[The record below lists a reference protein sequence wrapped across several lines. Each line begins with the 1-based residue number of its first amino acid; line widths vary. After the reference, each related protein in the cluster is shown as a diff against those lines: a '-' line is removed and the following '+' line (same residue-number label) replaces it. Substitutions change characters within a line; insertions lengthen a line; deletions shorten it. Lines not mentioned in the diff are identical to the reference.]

1 MIPKGD
7 PRGEIHGFT
16 DQSGL
21 VSPWLCSNAVS
32 GSNNGILYT
41 ALWLFCLKRSG
52 GLNEEDCQKWRKLMR
67 SCQVRPGLLKRSPV
81 NSTDVEGNDDYIGY
95 LAGCKLTG
103 SGDYAREYLEYGRTN
118 AGCYNNVNP
127 NKWTLR
133 SFLWRQPQLIAHA
146 YYASASQMSGI
157 TCIIKHFVKLVW
169 SLTMFLSS
177 RMQPLKDSDSR
188 ILSWLLYKTWDKKG
202 YFARR
207 AVCGWLKRLRR
218 DYPNGKMRAVAEIAF
233 PGSVVLLKWFPRI

>member
-21 VSPWLCSNAVS
+21 VSPWLCSNSVS

-41 ALWLFCLKRSG
+41 ALWMFCLKRAG
-52 GLNEEDCQKWRKLMR
+52 GLNEEDCQKWRQTMR
-67 SCQVRPGLLKRSPV
+67 SCQVRPGLLKRSPI

-127 NKWTLR
+127 DHWTFR
-133 SFLWRQPQLIAHA
+133 SFLWREPQLIAHA
-146 YYASASQMSGI
+146 YYAVGEKPSVICYIAWVISMIASCRNSTPMDADAR
-157 TCIIKHFVKLVW
+157 L
-169 SLTMFLSS
+169 
-177 RMQPLKDSDSR
+177 
-188 ILSWLLYKTWDKKG
+188 LSWLLYKNWDKKG
-202 YFARR
+202 TFARR
-207 AVCGWLKRLRR
+207 AVYGWLKRLRR

-233 PGSVVLLKWFPRI
+233 PGSVVLLKWFPRV